1 MDTKLKGTTW
11 RIRYALQRND
21 NPKNELVANTM
32 EEIYKYVAMY
42 NEMDE
47 KAVKEAFEKHDD
59 HELEMDERE

>member
-1 MDTKLKGTTW
+1 MDTKLKGTIW

-21 NPKNELVANTM
+21 NPKNELVADKM
-32 EEIYKYVAMY
+32 EDIYEYIAIY